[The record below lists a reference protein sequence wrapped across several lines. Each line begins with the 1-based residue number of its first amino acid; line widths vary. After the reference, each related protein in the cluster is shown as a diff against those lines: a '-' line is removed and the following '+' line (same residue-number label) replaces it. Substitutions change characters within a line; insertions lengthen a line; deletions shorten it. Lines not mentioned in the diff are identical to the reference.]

1 MKAYSHSLRLSTAT
15 MLAMLLGS
23 YVFAGEANADD
34 IRDISRIN
42 RGITIESADR
52 VGDVSSINGGIRIN
66 DGASAFEVSTVNG
79 GITIGDGAQVSE
91 AETVNG
97 RIRVGSD
104 VQVQGSL
111 DTVNGSIQ
119 TENGTEVS
127 RNIETVNGSIKIR
140 NTLVGK
146 DIETSNG
153 NIDILEGSVV
163 EGDVIIRGKRRWWDR
178 FFDFSRSEP
187 EITID
192 SDSSVLGTI
201 HLYQEADLNIADEA
215 FVGDI
220 VEHF

>member
-1 MKAYSHSLRLSTAT
+1 MKAFSHSFRLSTAT
-15 MLAMLLGS
+15 ALAMLLGS
-23 YVFAGEANADD
+23 YVFAGEVHAND

-42 RGITIESADR
+42 QGITIESAET

-66 DGASAFEVSTVNG
+66 DGASAFEVSTING
-79 GITIGDGAQVSE
+79 GITIGDGAQIAE

-104 VQVQGSL
+104 VQVRGSL
-111 DTVNGSIQ
+111 DTVNGSIR
-119 TENGTEVS
+119 TESGTEVS
-127 RNIETVNGSIKIR
+127 RNIETVNGSIGIR

-153 NIDILEGSVV
+153 NIDVLEGSVV
-163 EGDVIIRGKRRWWDR
+163 EGDIIVRGKRRWWDKL
-178 FFDFSRSEP
+178 FDFNRNEP

-192 SDSSVLGTI
+192 GDSSVLGTI
-201 HLYQEADLNIADEA
+201 HLYQEVDLDIAEEA
-215 FVGDI
+215 VVGNI